1 MTSPSGPQRPDPA
14 SPLARATGLDA
25 ATFAREHW
33 NARPRL
39 TRAAELPRDFTDLL
53 TVGDVDDMLGPRGL
67 RTPYFRLVKGGE
79 SPPERSYTRAA
90 VAGNRRLTDL
100 ADSARVAAQFAA
112 GHTVVLNALHRIHPP
127 LAGFCRE
134 LAAELG
140 HPTQVNVYV
149 TPPGA
154 QGFKAHHDTHDVF
167 VLQLDGVKHWQV
179 FEPVL
184 ELPLASQPSSG
195 FAPEVLAAG
204 EPVIDVDL
212 QPGDAL
218 YLPRGWRHA
227 ARTAD
232 DRSIHLTVGVLQTT
246 WYDVL
251 GEAVGLASDEVEFRH
266 ALPLAAAGADGSVD
280 TEADAAAVLKRAA
293 EWLAALPPARLTELV
308 AARRARAVPVEPVPV
323 LAQEETARR
332 AAPETRVRRRA
343 GLVLSVEERD
353 GRAVLR
359 LPDRELSVPGE
370 YADALRTALAGGPV
384 RADGLGVDPS
394 DGVVL
399 VRRLL
404 REGAVVP
411 VAPERH

>member
-1 MTSPSGPQRPDPA
+1 MTSPSGPERPDPA
-14 SPLARATGLDA
+14 SPVARATGLDV

-39 TRAAELPRDFTDLL
+39 VRAAELPRDFTDLL
-53 TVGDVDDMLGPRGL
+53 TVGDVDELLGPRGL

-79 SPPERSYTRAA
+79 SPPERTYTRAA

-100 ADSARVAAQFAA
+100 SDSARVAERFAA
-112 GHTVVLNALHRIHPP
+112 GHSVVLNALHRIHPP
-127 LAGFCRE
+127 VADFCRE

-179 FEPVL
+179 FEPVI

-195 FAPEVLAAG
+195 FPPEVLSSG
-204 EPVIDVDL
+204 EPVLDVDL
-212 QPGDAL
+212 RPGDAL

-251 GEAVGLASDEVEFRH
+251 GEAIKLASDELEFRH
-266 ALPLAAAGADGSVD
+266 ALPLSGADVEVD
-280 TEADAAAVLKRAA
+280 TEADAAAVLKRAG

-308 AARRARAVPVEPVPV
+308 AARRARAVPVEP
-323 LAQEETARR
+323 
-332 AAPETRVRRRA
+332 
-343 GLVLSVEERD
+343 
-353 GRAVLR
+353 
-359 LPDRELSVPGE
+359 
-370 YADALRTALAGGPV
+370 
-384 RADGLGVDPS
+384 
-394 DGVVL
+394 
-399 VRRLL
+399 
-404 REGAVVP
+404 
-411 VAPERH
+411 

>member
-1 MTSPSGPQRPDPA
+1 MTTPSGPQRPDPA
-14 SPLARATGLDA
+14 SPLARATGLDV

-53 TVGDVDDMLGPRGL
+53 TVGDVDEMLGPRGL

-90 VAGNRRLTDL
+90 IAGNRRLTDL
-100 ADSARVAAQFAA
+100 ADSARVAEQFAA

-127 LAGFCRE
+127 LAEFCRE
-134 LAAELG
+134 FAAELG
-140 HPTQVNVYV
+140 HPAQVNVYV

-154 QGFKAHHDTHDVF
+154 QGFQAHHDTHDVF

-195 FAPEVLAAG
+195 FPPEVLHGG
-204 EPVIDVDL
+204 EPVLDVDL
-212 QPGDAL
+212 RPGDAL

-251 GEAVGLASDEVEFRH
+251 GEAIKLASDDVEFRH
-266 ALPLAAAGADGSVD
+266 ALPLAGAGGDVD

-293 EWLAALPPARLTELV
+293 EWLAALPPSRVTGLV

-323 LAQEETARR
+323 LAQEEAARR
-332 AAPETRVRRRA
+332 AAPDTRVRRRA
-343 GLVLSVEERD
+343 GVVMHVEERD
-353 GRAVLR
+353 GRAVLQ
-359 LPDRELSVPGE
+359 LPDRELSVPAE
-370 YADALRTALAGGPV
+370 YGGALHAVLAGGPV
-384 RADGLGVDPS
+384 RADGLGVDAG

-411 VAPERH
+411 VTPAHS

>member
-1 MTSPSGPQRPDPA
+1 MTGQSGPQRPDPA
-14 SPLARATGLDA
+14 SPLARATGLTPAD
-25 ATFAREHW
+25 FAREHW

-53 TVGDVDDMLGPRGL
+53 TVADVDELLGPRGL
-67 RTPYFRLVKGGE
+67 RTPYFKLVKEGK
-79 SPPERSYTRAA
+79 SPPEAGYTRSA
-90 VAGNRRLTDL
+90 VAGNRRLADL
-100 ADSARVAAQFAA
+100 SDSAKVAERFAT

-127 LAGFCRE
+127 VADFCRA

-179 FEPVL
+179 FEPVV

-195 FAPEVLAAG
+195 FPPEVITAG
-204 EPVIDVDL
+204 EPVLDVDL
-212 QPGDAL
+212 HPGDAL

-227 ARTAD
+227 ATTAD

-251 GEAVGLASDEVEFRH
+251 GEVMALAKDEVEFRY
-266 ALPLAAAGADGSVD
+266 ALPVAGADDRLGNGPD
-280 TEADAAAVLKRAA
+280 QAADVLKRAA
-293 EWLAALPPARLTELV
+293 EWLVALPPEKLVDLV

-323 LAQEETARR
+323 LAQEEAARR
-332 AAPETRVRRRA
+332 ASPDTRVRGRR
-343 GLVLSVEERD
+343 GLAMTVVERD
-353 GRAVLR
+353 GQAVLR
-359 LPDRELSVPGE
+359 LPDRELAVPGE
-370 YADALRTALAGGPV
+370 YADALRTATAGPAI
-384 RADGLGVDPS
+384 RADGLGVDAA

-404 REGAVVP
+404 REGAVLP
-411 VAPERH
+411 VAEAE